1 MSSSISGID
10 NIVNF
15 FTYKLQRKHVF
26 YAIQEKVLGRF
37 LLQTLK
43 QVVVSMI
50 QVEFFI
56 FLRNCGRQII
66 LQTVTNSWIFTKRLI
81 FIKYHILLNDLS
93 IYCKKDPKSS
103 HIVFFSQNTHC
114 VGWATIN
121 FRPGAW
127 LPLGLPNFGLTP
139 RNLV

>member
-1 MSSSISGID
+1 MSSLISGIN

-43 QVVVSMI
+43 QVVVSML
-50 QVEFFI
+50 QVKFCI
-56 FLRNCGRQII
+56 FLQNCGRQII
-66 LQTVTNSWIFTKRLI
+66 LQTVTYSQIFTKHLI
-81 FIKYHILLNDLS
+81 FIKYHILLNESS
-93 IYCKKDPKSS
+93 IYCKKNPKSS
-103 HIVFFSQNTHC
+103 QIVFFSQNTHC

-127 LPLGLPNFGLTP
+127 LTMV
-139 RNLV
+139 RTRQKST